1 MVHDR
6 CSGEPGLRVQA
17 LSSGHWWWQALKD
30 SADDV
35 CSGELWTCF
44 ERVEKKRL
52 FDLCCVSTGAR
63 PHIRYAHCQIP
74 VLADQAGGSSGHI
87 FETGN
92 CGYVALLTEV
102 HTGHLHG
109 RTQHCSLCPLNKD
122 VPHLSWARLL
132 KSMIQTPPM
141 PQTDLLT
148 AHLLSPAQEDLH
160 PDNGHNPRTQRSSLT
175 CLSQ

>member
-1 MVHDR
+1 MR
-6 CSGEPGLRVQA
+6 G
-17 LSSGHWWWQALKD
+17 
-30 SADDV
+30 
-35 CSGELWTCF
+35 
-44 ERVEKKRL
+44 KKRL

-160 PDNGHNPRTQRSSLT
+160 PDNGHNPRNTEILPDLSLSVAQPFFKTHRKGVAKAHPMSLT
-175 CLSQ
+175 QLAQNHGHSKACSLCAS